1 MESTSSTR
9 RGSDASSSSSREARL
24 NLISSENDSSKRKT
38 LQERLS
44 ALIESNLGLE
54 NRANL
59 LQLQM
64 KQVNMQCQLLYITTY
79 QVQEADED
87 KMKEIKKF
95 YEGEMCEA
103 RRLLNVQSDDCARYL
118 GSQHSC

>member
-1 MESTSSTR
+1 MESNELPESAT
-9 RGSDASSSSSREARL
+9 GSPDLNREARR
-24 NLISSENDSSKRKT
+24 NLISCSDKELPVDGIKRKT

-64 KQVNMQCQLLYITTY
+64 KQV
-79 QVQEADED
+79 
-87 KMKEIKKF
+87 
-95 YEGEMCEA
+95 
-103 RRLLNVQSDDCARYL
+103 
-118 GSQHSC
+118 